1 MGTWDEASLVSNLA
15 RKFASMVD
23 MVRNKNY
30 TGLHHALYRAGA
42 VENMVRALAEL
53 ERFQAKQGRRPIAR
67 GREIDI
73 TDYLEE
79 K

>member
-1 MGTWDEASLVSNLA
+1 ME
-15 RKFASMVD
+15 D

-30 TGLHHALYRAGA
+30 TGLHHALYRAGV

-53 ERFQAKQGRRPIAR
+53 ERFQQQQGRRAIAR
-67 GREIDI
+67 SREIDI

-79 K
+79 R